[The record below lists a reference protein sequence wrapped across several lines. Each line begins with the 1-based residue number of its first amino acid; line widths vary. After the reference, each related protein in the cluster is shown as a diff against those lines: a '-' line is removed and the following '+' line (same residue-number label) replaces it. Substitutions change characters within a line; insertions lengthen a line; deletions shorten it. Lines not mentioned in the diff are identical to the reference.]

1 MKRVSALVV
10 AMLMLVAMMA
20 PATFAAKEAAT
31 EASSP
36 LKIVASTPEDGAKGV
51 TVENLSVKLT
61 FDKDMAGLDKAGR
74 DANAKQLKLTDPTGK
89 KIKIKA
95 FYNSKHADQVMV
107 ISDTT
112 GKDASFRFDDDTDYT
127 LTIGAD
133 FKSADGST
141 LGQEQTISFRTLN
154 QKRSMM
160 IYMGLMV
167 VMMGGMVVF
176 TTRSAKKQME
186 KDAAERGEYVPVN
199 PYKEAKRTGRPVKEI
214 IEEEAKKKAKHD
226 AALAK
231 RREAE
236 KAIEE
241 ELKAEAAKSL
251 NKRVAARRPISAAGS
266 EYKVE
271 IVKPEPKKAKNTN
284 PKGQTGKQKN
294 KNKKK

>member
-1 MKRVSALVV
+1 
-10 AMLMLVAMMA
+10 
-20 PATFAAKEAAT
+20 
-31 EASSP
+31 
-36 LKIVASTPEDGAKGV
+36 
-51 TVENLSVKLT
+51 ENLSVKLT
-61 FDKDMAGLDKAGR
+61 FDRDMAGLDKAGR
-74 DANAKQLKLTDPTGK
+74 DANAKEMALTDPKGK
-89 KIKIKA
+89 KIAIKA
-95 FYNSKHADQVMV
+95 YYSKDHANQV
-107 ISDTT
+107 IILSDRS
-112 GKDASFRFDDDTDYT
+112 GKDANFRFDDNTEYT
-127 LTIGAD
+127 LTLGENFA
-133 FKSADGST
+133 SSDGST
-141 LGQEQTISFRTLN
+141 LGTPTTISFTTLN

-186 KDAAERGEYVPVN
+186 KDAQERGEYVPVN

-241 ELKAEAAKSL
+241 ELKAEAKKSF
-251 NKRVAARRPISAAGS
+251 NKRVAVRRPISAAGS
-266 EYKVE
+266 EYKVTV
-271 IVKPEPKKAKNTN
+271 VKPEPKKAKNTN